1 VRVSPEETPEP
12 PISEG
17 GMNRDATRVEA
28 GMRLLGI
35 RWDVS
40 PTALDDVEPVVVRSA
55 NAPIEEQP
63 ESAAAPAMMPANA
76 AARSAF

>member
-1 VRVSPEETPEP
+1 MRISPEEAPEP
-12 PISEG
+12 LISEG

-40 PTALDDVEPVVVRSA
+40 PTALDDVEPVVVRS
-55 NAPIEEQP
+55 NTPIEEHP